1 MGSPERFLTDLGVG
15 RGVRS
20 SPRGNETV
28 PRKVTDNG
36 GGVVGRCLLR
46 AARLTGLRGGSRGS
60 SRARIAPDGLQTRS
74 RPRWAVRGRCG
85 CGTLAATNRASIDRR
100 SKPRAAV
107 QRCVGSLVGRV
118 PESGHDQ
125 GHDQDMD
132 QDVDQDVNPLKL
144 ASPRVGA
151 NRCPETWLEARQIR
165 DVGGCGVKASVGRQ
179 ESQEGQV
186 KGEQSLN
193 FGYVRN
199 RHLACAG

>member
-1 MGSPERFLTDLGVG
+1 MI
-15 RGVRS
+15 
-20 SPRGNETV
+20 
-28 PRKVTDNG
+28 KVMIKVMIKTW
-36 GGVVGRCLLR
+36 
-46 AARLTGLRGGSRGS
+46 T
-60 SRARIAPDGLQTRS
+60 
-74 RPRWAVRGRCG
+74 
-85 CGTLAATNRASIDRR
+85 
-100 SKPRAAV
+100 
-107 QRCVGSLVGRV
+107 
-118 PESGHDQ
+118 
-125 GHDQDMD
+125 
-132 QDVDQDVNPLKL
+132 DQDVNPLKL